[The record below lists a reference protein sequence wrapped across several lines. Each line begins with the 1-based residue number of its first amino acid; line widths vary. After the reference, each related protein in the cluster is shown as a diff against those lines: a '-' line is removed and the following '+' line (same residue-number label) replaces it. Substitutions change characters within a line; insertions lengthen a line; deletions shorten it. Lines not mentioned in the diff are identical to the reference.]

1 MKKFCNRKRQRE
13 EEGQSN
19 GSSLTLNIKNQ
30 KSKNEE
36 IFFPMNINNNND
48 INIISLD
55 EYSNSTLES
64 KNDFLF
70 EPKKFVLNFNK
81 PKKDNKKIFNVIKEF
96 ENSFMEEKISVS
108 RTKTKTNEL
117 KSMNTYINK
126 LPSLNSKNSSSNS
139 YSSSDIEYYP
149 YEIGEIIDNQYKVIE
164 HISDGTFGR
173 VLKIK
178 DIINNDYYAIKILL
192 EKEEILKWWK
202 YEKKMIEKISDDESN
217 NNNHCVKIIKDLY
230 FIKNGIKY
238 YAYIF
243 EFLGLNIFNYIK
255 QNSFMGFNIV
265 QIQHIAKQLFQGIN
279 YIHNKNII
287 HTDLKPENILFI
299 NSDYDQISK
308 FPINIINSK
317 TNNLLY
323 NNIKNPD
330 IKIIDFGSSIYEE
343 KCSYGIINTRQYR
356 APEVILQCCSITKKT
371 DIWSIGCILFEL
383 YTGELLFPTHNDEE
397 QLCLIQK
404 SCGYYPKWMAKNSKE
419 KKLKKLF
426 EKRNEEKC
434 FININKCG
442 NKKEIKESLKY
453 QKIIGNFAHP
463 CHKIFDDFVK
473 YVLNIDPMKRPS
485 ASEALNHDFFKCD
498 FHNII

>member
-13 EEGQSN
+13 EEEQSN
-19 GSSLTLNIKNQ
+19 GSSLILNIKNQ

-149 YEIGEIIDNQYKVIE
+149 YEIGEIIDNKYQVIE

-202 YEKKMIEKISDDESN
+202 YEKK
-217 NNNHCVKIIKDLY
+217 
-230 FIKNGIKY
+230 
-238 YAYIF
+238 
-243 EFLGLNIFNYIK
+243 
-255 QNSFMGFNIV
+255 
-265 QIQHIAKQLFQGIN
+265 
-279 YIHNKNII
+279 
-287 HTDLKPENILFI
+287 
-299 NSDYDQISK
+299 
-308 FPINIINSK
+308 
-317 TNNLLY
+317 
-323 NNIKNPD
+323 
-330 IKIIDFGSSIYEE
+330 
-343 KCSYGIINTRQYR
+343 
-356 APEVILQCCSITKKT
+356 
-371 DIWSIGCILFEL
+371 
-383 YTGELLFPTHNDEE
+383 
-397 QLCLIQK
+397 
-404 SCGYYPKWMAKNSKE
+404 
-419 KKLKKLF
+419 
-426 EKRNEEKC
+426 
-434 FININKCG
+434 
-442 NKKEIKESLKY
+442 
-453 QKIIGNFAHP
+453 
-463 CHKIFDDFVK
+463 
-473 YVLNIDPMKRPS
+473 
-485 ASEALNHDFFKCD
+485 
-498 FHNII
+498 